1 MTVCRFCG
9 NSDREDEY
17 GLELIKYG
25 VRHHAHPDCLLNAK
39 GAQAFEILHQWQLEQ
54 FPALAAHRAG
64 LLAVL
69 RQKLGYRDGELAN
82 PLKLSDAMRYAL
94 ARIERRG
101 DSRGIAPITM
111 AALNR
116 RLLVL
121 EDPKTGRLC
130 ISVEAYHALGR
141 KHPNEDLCRG
151 APELPSKKWPGGAK
165 SGKTA

>member
-1 MTVCRFCG
+1 MSVCRFCG

-64 LLAVL
+64 LLGVL
-69 RQKLGYRDGELAN
+69 REKLGYHDGELAN
-82 PLKLSDAMRYAL
+82 PLKLSDSMRYAL

-101 DSRGIAPITM
+101 DSRGVAPITM

-121 EDPKTGRLC
+121 KDPKTGRLC
-130 ISVEAYHALGR
+130 ISLEAYHALGR
-141 KHPNEDLCRG
+141 KHPNEDSSGG
-151 APELPSKKWPGGAK
+151 ASELPSEKRPG
-165 SGKTA
+165 SGKSRKAA